1 MAYFETTVFG
11 LSARLLEGN
20 KEAACCTFRNSHTIR
35 TAIPFFRRKSCVL
48 FIFSQRYFVHFSD
61 EIRLVFLT
69 EEQAEVVILFIF
81 TFLSELELFLVTWR
95 IAETEMFGDRALA
108 STRNHRQ

>member
-1 MAYFETTVFG
+1 M
-11 LSARLLEGN
+11 
-20 KEAACCTFRNSHTIR
+20 
-35 TAIPFFRRKSCVL
+35 
-48 FIFSQRYFVHFSD
+48 
-61 EIRLVFLT
+61 FLT

-95 IAETEMFGDRALA
+95 ITETEMFGDRALA